1 MEGKEMKRS
10 IVLVLAL
17 LAVATIAM
25 GAGQKEKQKGMLYYL
40 APNQMDEFQSGTT
53 RYVQKF
59 GKELGYEVRAL
70 NADNRA
76 QVQMEQLDDAI
87 GQGPRAIILNAVDS
101 ATIIAGVNKARAA
114 GIPVLVYDRFIT
126 DTTLDFHSVVGTV
139 KMGQMTAAECLKIL
153 KKKYNAE
160 KGSILEL
167 MGDSGDMYTVLIDQG
182 FRDSLKQ
189 YPSIKVVAKDSAAW
203 DPTVAAR
210 VLDDQLT
217 AGNKFDIV
225 IMHSDARVTA
235 ITPVLEKHGYKAGDV
250 AILGTDGSPTGLDQ
264 IRNGWMLETVAVP
277 MVQQVWG
284 MFQYIEKVIAKQSLP
299 AGEVDVK
306 GVKSEIKQEKWGPT
320 LYLPGEI
327 ITKDNVANPDLWGNI
342 KL

>member
-1 MEGKEMKRS
+1 MKRS
-10 IVLVLAL
+10 IVFVLAL

-25 GAGQKEKQKGMLYYL
+25 GGGQKEQQKGLLYYL
-40 APNQMDEFQSGTT
+40 SPSQMDEFQSGTT
-53 RYVQKF
+53 QYVQKF

-76 QVQMEQLDDAI
+76 QLQMEQLDDAI
-87 GQGPRAIILNAVDS
+87 SQKPRAIILNAVDS

-139 KMGQMTAAECLKIL
+139 KIGQMTAAECLKIL
-153 KKKYNAE
+153 KKKYGAE
-160 KGSILEL
+160 KGSIIEL
-167 MGDSGDMYTVLIDQG
+167 MGDPGDMYTVLIDQG

-189 YPSIKVVAKDSAAW
+189 YPNIKVVAKDSAGW
-203 DPTVAAR
+203 EPTVAAR

-217 AGNKFDIV
+217 AGNKFDIA

-235 ITPVLEKHGYKAGDV
+235 ITPVLTKHGYKAGDV
-250 AILGTDGSPTGLDQ
+250 VIIGTDGSPSGLDQ

-284 MFQYIEKVIAKQSLP
+284 LFQYLDKVIAKKPLP
-299 AGEVDVK
+299 TGAVDVK
-306 GVKSEIKQEKWGPT
+306 GVKSELKLEKWGPT

-327 ITKDNVANPDLWGNI
+327 LTKENVGNPDLWGNL